1 MLPKINGKLSHTYDR
16 DRRTSIANLTQAASC
31 KGEGF
36 KRVIKLRKE
45 GMKGLE
51 KFEVG
56 KVRSWKSS
64 KLEKFEVGKVRSWK
78 SSKLE
83 NMEVTKVHKHAYMVI
98 IPVYM

>member
-1 MLPKINGKLSHTYDR
+1 MASCHIHTT

-64 KLEKFEVGKVRSWK
+64 KLEKFEVGKV
-78 SSKLE
+78 
-83 NMEVTKVHKHAYMVI
+83 HKHAYMVI

>member
-36 KRVIKLRKE
+36 KRVKLRKE
-45 GMKGLE
+45 GLKGLE
-51 KFEVG
+51 KLEVG
-56 KVRSWKSS
+56 KVRSWKSA
-64 KLEKFEVGKVRSWK
+64 KVEKFEVGKI
-78 SSKLE
+78 
-83 NMEVTKVHKHAYMVI
+83 HKHAYMVI